1 MQFAQLAVFATAA
14 SALSF
19 ETYQQNK
26 LARRQA
32 NGTAA
37 TNGTSSASG
46 SGAVAPAATNTGS
59 GSSSALPTARTSDAT
74 FAVLPQMLVASGL
87 LVAGA
92 MVIA

>member
-32 NGTAA
+32 NGTS
-37 TNGTSSASG
+37 NGTASASG
-46 SGAVAPAATNTGS
+46 SGAGGNAAAPTST
-59 GSSSALPTARTSDAT
+59 GSSSALPTARTSGAT

-92 MVIA
+92 MVVA